1 MTMTVLLI
9 TLLGALAVGL
19 PIAYALLLSGLVTI
33 YVASPGI
40 SAGMLAQYLITAND
54 SFPIM
59 AIPFFV
65 LAGLI
70 MGKGGISKRLFHF
83 ANSLVGNIRGGVGIA
98 AVITAMFFSAISG
111 SGPATVAAIGA
122 VMIPEM
128 VRQGYSKRFAG
139 ALIAAA
145 GTIGIVIPPSI
156 PLVIF
161 GVVTG
166 ASIGDLFKAAMIPGL
181 LMGVALVVWVL
192 LYAHRN
198 DLPRLSRS
206 TWKERGAALVESLW
220 GLLLPVIILG
230 GIYGGV
236 FTPTEASVVAVVYAL
251 IISLFV
257 YREMTWRDLAFT
269 LNEGTLFTSALML
282 IVAAAAT
289 FSLFLT
295 IEEAPQK
302 IVAWMTSNV
311 TNTSFTILLI
321 VGFLLLLG
329 TFMETI
335 AATTIVS
342 PILVP
347 VLVAVGMDPV
357 HVGVVTVLILSI
369 GLITPPLGVNLFVAA
384 STAKVRVQE
393 LVTAVTPGVVALII
407 VGLIVA
413 FVPVLSM
420 GFVN

>member
-1 MTMTVLLI
+1 MTIAVLLLA
-9 TLLGALAVGL
+9 LLVPLAIGL
-19 PIAYALLLSGLVTI
+19 PIAYALLLAGLVTV
-33 YVASPGI
+33 YVTSPGI
-40 SAGMLAQYLITAND
+40 SAGMITQYLVAAND

-70 MGKGGISKRLFHF
+70 MGKGGISKRLFNF
-83 ANSLVGNIRGGVGIA
+83 ANTLVGSIRGGVGIA

-145 GTIGIVIPPSI
+145 GTIGIVLPPSI

-166 ASIGDLFKAAMIPGL
+166 VSIGDLFKAAMLPGI
-181 LMGVALVVWVL
+181 LMGLALIVWVL
-192 LYAHRN
+192 IYAYRN
-198 DLPRLSRS
+198 NLPRLQKS
-206 TWKERGAALVESLW
+206 TWKERWTAVVDSFL
-220 GLLLPVIILG
+220 GLMLPVIILG

-236 FTPTEASVVAVVYAL
+236 FTPTEASVVAVVYAVL
-251 IISLFV
+251 VSLFV
-257 YREMTWRDLAFT
+257 YRELTWRKLAVT
-269 LNEGTLFTSALML
+269 INDGTLFTSALML

-289 FSLFLT
+289 FSLFLA
-295 IEEAPQK
+295 IEEAPQQ

-311 TNTSFTILLI
+311 TNASLSILLI
-321 VGFLLLLG
+321 LLFLLFLG

-347 VLVAVGMDPV
+347 VLVTVGMDPV
-357 HVGVVTVLILSI
+357 QVGVVTVLILSI

-384 STAKVRVQE
+384 STAKVRVQQ
-393 LVTAVTPGVVALII
+393 LVTAVVPGVIALVFI
-407 VGLIVA
+407 GFIVA
-413 FVPVLSM
+413 FIPALSV
-420 GFVN
+420 GFIR